1 MDSKYYHFNMYF
13 DVSNFHSFFP
23 KVFEIWYFILTAHL
37 HSNAKLS
44 LKISDLYLD
53 FIKVYSWK
61 SVFRDFPGGSVVET
75 LPFNTG
81 SAGSIPGLGTKIPH
95 ASWPKY
101 QKHETEAIWKQNST
115 KILKII
121 KKTQKK
127 KYIHITKFAPT

>member
-1 MDSKYYHFNMYF
+1 M
-13 DVSNFHSFFP
+13 
-23 KVFEIWYFILTAHL
+23 
-37 HSNAKLS
+37 
-44 LKISDLYLD
+44 
-53 FIKVYSWK
+53 
-61 SVFRDFPGGSVVET
+61 FRDFPGGSVVET

-121 KKTQKK
+121 KKNSKK
-127 KYIHITKFAPT
+127 KSIYILLKLLQHKIFQITESIISS